1 MNKTDFI
8 NEDTFFERILELVKN
23 EKSFKFYVKDK
34 SKNEPKFFKSS
45 YKHECGHIFLFVE
58 FGENWSQMM
67 LWKDSFGNPITWD
80 DIRDHLLSFI
90 SDHTL
95 QGRTYS
101 LDESSIK

>member
-1 MNKTDFI
+1 MNKTYFI
-8 NEDTFFERILELVKN
+8 DEDTFFERILELVKN

-45 YKHECGHIFLFVE
+45 YKHECEHTFLFTE
-58 FGENWSQMM
+58 FGENWSQTM
-67 LWKDSFGNPITWD
+67 LWEDKYGNPITLD
-80 DIRDHLLSFI
+80 VVRKYLLSFI

-95 QGRTYS
+95 HDRVYY